1 MKSAILIVAGIAI
14 FTILYTLFGQR
25 IILLAACLSIV
36 YMIWS
41 TTNASTEKAS
51 NAKASNATNAANAA
65 NANAANVDHFLK
77 ADKQLVDALHQLQL
91 ESTAAPFDYIKIHDR
106 LIEFLQVYLDSFV
119 DQSIVHSNFQVLID
133 KRQDILT
140 LIASL
145 DQFSNVPISQ
155 EVVDAFEQGT
165 WKYINALM
173 KKYDIDD
180 VYPVAYEKT

>member
-41 TTNASTEKAS
+41 TTFASNANASTEKA
-51 NAKASNATNAANAA
+51 ANAA
-65 NANAANVDHFLK
+65 TEKASNVDHFLR
-77 ADKQLVDALHQLQL
+77 ADQQLVDALHQLQL

-106 LIEFLQVYLDSFV
+106 LIEFLHVYLDSFV